1 MTDANG
7 TNNNLDSTPGSD
19 RPSLRPTNPYT
30 PTNITPSSTTNGHTN
45 QPADQS
51 INQPANTNPF
61 IQNPTA
67 PPPTPGSP
75 GSVGSQTRLTTSTYG
90 TSSPTVGNI
99 TGNSTGQ
106 TSLNGNPASIR
117 NPSTTE
123 TNPPLS
129 RVGRVRPLPG
139 QRSPGQKASASA
151 EGRPTE
157 KGTEFRSPRRPR
169 RERRRT
175 ERSNGSRSARK
186 IPQKAVSRKLKIAG
200 PSEPPSRT
208 AGGKSSTDKSSTNKS
223 TAVKSTAVKST
234 AAKAV
239 SIKSGSRANGKT
251 AASKRPAP
259 TAASLARRRNARK
272 KFALSKP
279 LIRVIQLVV
288 GGLGIATIAGTIL
301 TMRLNAGGSSAARTE
316 SVLATETEPPSQF
329 PITLNQELA
338 TLKAELEELP
348 NTYPGLKP
356 KTFYIDV
363 DTGNYAS
370 AGGQEAIAAASTI
383 KLPILLA
390 FFEEIDAGRMDLNQ
404 TMAIAPEQIAEG
416 SGEMQMS
423 PPGTQF
429 TALEVATQMIVGSDN
444 TATNMMIDLMGG
456 AAALNKRFTNYGLE
470 KTQLTSPLPDLKGT
484 NTTSARDL
492 AHTMLLISQGDSL
505 TMRSRDRILNILN
518 RTYNKS
524 LIPSGLE
531 EKGALTYNK
540 TGDIQSVLGDVSLV
554 DVSNGKRYVIATLVE
569 RPTNDR
575 RAVEVIHR
583 ISERTYQEAEK
594 AIQPAVSPLGDPS
607 GATTG
612 GPNETT
618 LDGAMPSGSEAAT
631 SSPEGANGVVIE
643 PNPNAPA
650 EAN

>member
-7 TNNNLDSTPGSD
+7 TNNNLDGTPRSD
-19 RPSLRPTNPYT
+19 SPSPRPATRY
-30 PTNITPSSTTNGHTN
+30 I
-45 QPADQS
+45 A
-51 INQPANTNPF
+51 
-61 IQNPTA
+61 PTA
-67 PPPTPGSP
+67 PTNDAFTNRPLSNQPLNNQPLSNQPLNNQPVTTT
-75 GSVGSQTRLTTSTYG
+75 SQTSPVNAPPATDSSPSRPSSNWVRSQTEPSTVDKIIGKTDIKIDSRTTS
-90 TSSPTVGNI
+90 
-99 TGNSTGQ
+99 
-106 TSLNGNPASIR
+106 
-117 NPSTTE
+117 
-123 TNPPLS
+123 
-129 RVGRVRPLPG
+129 
-139 QRSPGQKASASA
+139 RSV
-151 EGRPTE
+151 E
-157 KGTEFRSPRRPR
+157 KGNRAPRRTR
-169 RERRRT
+169 RDRRRP
-175 ERSNGSRSARK
+175 ERSGERGGDRS
-186 IPQKAVSRKLKIAG
+186 KAPRTASTKPVSRKLKIAG
-200 PSEPPSRT
+200 SPEPQSRT
-208 AGGKSSTDKSSTNKS
+208 IQSRDSGGKSAKSKAIPLTS
-223 TAVKSTAVKST
+223 
-234 AAKAV
+234 AAKATA
-239 SIKSGSRANGKT
+239 KST
-251 AASKRPAP
+251 PTKRPAP
-259 TAASLARRRNARK
+259 TAASLARRRKARK
-272 KFALSKP
+272 KFELSKP
-279 LIRVIQLVV
+279 LIRLIQLVV

-301 TMRLNAGGSSAARTE
+301 TMRINADGPSAARTE
-316 SVLATETEPPSQF
+316 SVLATDTEPVVTSF

-338 TLKAELEELP
+338 SLKAELEELP

-370 AGGQEAIAAASTI
+370 AGGQDEIAAASTI

-416 SGEMQMS
+416 SGEMQLS

-456 AAALNKRFTNYGLE
+456 AEKLNERFTNYGLE
-470 KTQLTSPLPDLKGT
+470 QTQLTSPLPDLTGT

-524 LIPSGLE
+524 LIPVGLE

-540 TGDIQSVLGDVSLV
+540 TGDIESVLGDVSLV

-575 RAVEVIHR
+575 RAVEIIHR

-607 GATTG
+607 GPPAAGTANGT
-612 GPNETT
+612 
-618 LDGAMPSGSEAAT
+618 APSGTEAT
-631 SSPEGANGVVIE
+631 PSSQEGDSSGVVVE
-643 PNPNAPA
+643 PNPNASDG
-650 EAN
+650 AN